1 MMMRTLAAAA
11 FALGV
16 SATASAQIGG
26 LLNKAKKAAQ
36 GVVTGNI
43 GGKATVGDTY
53 TDPNTGQSYKV
64 YDPNTATPNDNG
76 RTNAAPDRIEMYKKH
91 VVQENYLLDNLT
103 EVNKYKAHLDKFK
116 PELEYFIKERLAPD
130 KILATL
136 STSEGWI
143 GVATSAI
150 PGYKDTYSAA
160 KELRFKTFYEKDGK
174 YYVVEGIFR
183 EVTPIGD
190 GMGNPKSEE
199 DDNCWPGLKPEVEIP
214 YDKIKKLL

>member
-1 MMMRTLAAAA
+1 MMMRTLVAAAL
-11 FALGV
+11 ALGV
-16 SATASAQIGG
+16 NATASAQLGG
-26 LLNKAKKAAQ
+26 LLNSAKKAAK

-64 YDPNTATPNDNG
+64 YDPNTATPNQDG
-76 RTNAAPDRIEMYKKH
+76 RTNAGPDRIEMYKKH
-91 VVQENYLLDNLT
+91 VIQENYLLNDLK
-103 EVNKYKAHLDKFK
+103 EANKYQEHLDKFK

-130 KILATL
+130 KILATI

-183 EVTPIGD
+183 EVTPTGD
-190 GMGNPKSEE
+190 GMGLRNSEI

-214 YDKIKKLL
+214 ADKIKKLL